1 MYCSSNC
8 IFVNYFQNLHYHNL
22 FIENM
27 VGFSEKA
34 HQLGFHKFS
43 DIPEHLVYEEWD
55 GVPILYK
62 GVNEYAVQN
71 YNLNHLEMG
80 SSIFQSLIVEYILK
94 IIFRSNFDEKK
105 YAIATNEPGLHLG
118 YRNNI
123 SNDIAIIERQLIQ
136 NKKSVK
142 YVSVPPKVAI
152 EVDVKAD
159 FESEFESFDDYINQ
173 KTKKLL
179 DFGVEKVIWILSAD
193 LQAVRVF
200 TKNQTT
206 THTWTET
213 IEILEGVTF
222 CLNDMDLS

>member
-1 MYCSSNC
+1 
-8 IFVNYFQNLHYHNL
+8 
-22 FIENM
+22 M

-34 HQLGFHKFS
+34 HQLGFHRFS

-62 GVNEYAVQN
+62 GVNEYAAQN

-80 SSIFQSLIVEYILK
+80 SSIFQSLIVEYILGILFVNK
-94 IIFRSNFDEKK
+94 LDRKK

-136 NKKSVK
+136 NKRSVK
-142 YVSVPPKVAI
+142 YGNVPPKVAI

-159 FESEFESFDDYINQ
+159 FESEFESFNDYINQ
-173 KTKKLL
+173 KTQKLL

-193 LQAVRVF
+193 LQEVRVS

-206 THTWTET
+206 IHAWTET
-213 IEILEGVTF
+213 IEILEGVSF

>member
-1 MYCSSNC
+1 
-8 IFVNYFQNLHYHNL
+8 
-22 FIENM
+22 M

-34 HQLGFHKFS
+34 HQLGFQRFS

-62 GVNEYAVQN
+62 GVNQYALQN

-80 SSIFQSLIVEYILK
+80 SSIFQSLIVGYILK
-94 IIFRSNFDEKK
+94 ILFRSNLDEKRFVT
-105 YAIATNEPGLHLG
+105 ITNEPGLHLG

-136 NKKSVK
+136 NKRSVK
-142 YVSVPPKVAI
+142 YGNVPPKVAI

-159 FESEFESFDDYINQ
+159 FESEFESFNDYINQ
-173 KTKKLL
+173 KTQKLL

-193 LQAVRVF
+193 NQEVRVS
-200 TKNQTT
+200 TSSGTT
-206 THTWTET
+206 THPWTET